1 MDKISA
7 TEFQLET
14 GQLLDTIE
22 LLILALEKSPQ
33 DGPTLLAAI
42 KGWHE
47 LKSLA
52 ALFELQPIAAL
63 AFQVEGILNLFLAG
77 PRVAD
82 EEAITLLLGAIDQ
95 IQKYIV
101 AGVEGQAEAE
111 SELVRFAEELAR
123 FFGWAGVAGAAAG
136 GGAPPPHPLPPA
148 QGDILIIEDELINR
162 TLLEAMVHR
171 ESALLTIT
179 SVDSAEEGLY
189 YYFSRRFDLVFL
201 DIMMPNL
208 DGYHFIDIVEKN
220 RQAGHLR
227 FVSNIVVQTAVQ
239 SLAQLTAL
247 AKRESVQEII
257 RKPISAYRVGEC
269 IRRYC
274 QRR

>member
-14 GQLLDTIE
+14 GQLLDTLE
-22 LLILALEKSPQ
+22 LLILALEKNPQ
-33 DGPTLLAAI
+33 DGSTLLAAI

-63 AFQVEGILNLFLAG
+63 AFQLEEIIHLFHTG
-77 PRVAD
+77 QRVAG
-82 EEAITLLLGAIDQ
+82 EEAITLLLGAVDQ
-95 IQKYIV
+95 IQQYIA
-101 AGVEGQAEAE
+101 AGVEGQAE
-111 SELVRFAEELAR
+111 SELALARCGAELAD
-123 FFGWAGVAGAAAG
+123 FFGLGGGTGAAAVQG
-136 GGAPPPHPLPPA
+136 VSPAVALPPA
-148 QGDILIIEDELINR
+148 QGEILIIEDELINR
-162 TLLEAMVHR
+162 TLLEAMIQR
-171 ESALLTIT
+171 ESELLTIT

-201 DIMMPNL
+201 DIMMPNI
-208 DGYHFIDIVEKN
+208 DGNQFIDIVEKN
-220 RQAGHLR
+220 RQAGHLH
-227 FVSNIVVQTAVQ
+227 FVSNIVVQTAIQ

-257 RKPISAYRVGEC
+257 RKPITPYRIGEC